1 MKVDYPDLNALELD
15 TRAQIWARELGKIV
29 A

>member
-1 MKVDYPDLNALELD
+1 MKVDYPDLDALESD
-15 TRAQIWARELGKIV
+15 THAQILASELGKIV